1 MSHRKSLALSGASV
15 TVLATLMLAVPAM
28 AQPVQLG
35 PVSVNDNADLNG
47 LNHAPPLAS
56 MPSASIQDTPQ
67 AVNVIDSATMKSQ
80 AVTTLGDALRNVPG
94 ITIAIGEGGT
104 LAGDQFRIRG
114 FDAKDD
120 IYLDGLRDFGAYAR
134 DSFNYEEVQVLKGP
148 SGLMF
153 GRGTTGGAINTISK
167 TPFLKDRY
175 NVAIE
180 GGNGD
185 HVRGTADLNYAFSDT
200 AALRVNLMYTDTGV
214 VDRDFS
220 HATRWGIAPT
230 ISFGLG
236 TDTQWSLG
244 YMHQHT
250 DAHPDYGLTV
260 AQRPGQLI
268 AEPVSEY
275 GVPRNTNTQFAS
287 DLDRNDADIV
297 TMKWAH
303 QAAPWLTLTNDT
315 RAAAYSRYF
324 QYTTVDTCEFAI
336 PPNTQTSAN
345 VTSTNYCSAVIFGQA
360 TPTSAAGTADPRTA
374 LGQIGGGGPYQQN
387 SWGAQDVFTAKADNT
402 FGSFRNIAIAGTDA
416 SHQNADRTIYAY
428 TLPAAAQFAYTL
440 GNHMPNRR
448 NIGVSLYNPTHISPP
463 GYNVILP
470 TAANVAGG
478 LTNDTAT
485 SVVTSSGHS
494 TDLAFFATDRFYFT
508 PEISVIGGVRVDRY
522 TPTFAST
529 VVGTVAT
536 GPQTSTARS
545 PQALVN
551 PRGALVWEPSEDQTY
566 YFSYGKSSVPQG
578 TSIVGSPTPI
588 TTANQA
594 LDPELSET
602 LEIGA
607 KKSFFDGALGLSG
620 SVFKV
625 LKSNSVITDPVSG
638 ISTAQ
643 SGEKDRVQGLEFSAT
658 GQITEQWNVLA
669 AYTFLDSKVTS
680 DNFCNTTTLVCAP
693 NPYTIGTQVI
703 FVPKNA
709 FSLWSSYKLDDFVPG
724 LGVGGGA
731 VYQSRLFA
739 RNTTAG
745 TAPVATGLSRT
756 AVIPRTLEFDAVA
769 TYDIRQFHFQF
780 NVNNISDELNYTQ
793 SFGNRGTPS
802 AGRTFIVSAGVN
814 L

>member
-1 MSHRKSLALSGASV
+1 MSVFSSFRTVALSGASLGALL
-15 TVLATLMLAVPAM
+15 LAAPAT

-35 PVSVNDNADLNG
+35 PVSVSDQADKNG
-47 LNHAPPLAS
+47 LNHSPPLAS

-67 AVNVIDSATMKSQ
+67 SVNVIDSATMKQQ

-104 LAGDQFRIRG
+104 LAGDQFKIRG

-120 IYLDGLRDFGAYAR
+120 VYLDGLRDFGAYAR
-134 DSFNYEEVQVLKGP
+134 DAFNYEEVQVLKGP

-175 NVAIE
+175 SAALE

-185 HVRGTADLNYAFSDT
+185 HVRATADLNYAFSDT
-200 AALRVNLMYTDTGV
+200 GAVRMNLMYTDTGV
-214 VDRDFS
+214 VDRDVV
-220 HATRWGIAPT
+220 HATRWGIAPM
-230 ISFGLG
+230 IALGLG
-236 TDTQWSLG
+236 TDTQWSLA

-250 DAHPDYGLTV
+250 DAIPDYGLVV

-275 GVPRNTNTQFAS
+275 GVPRNTFTGFNT
-287 DLDRNDADIV
+287 DKDRNDADIV
-297 TMKWAH
+297 TMKLAH
-303 QAAPWLTLTNDT
+303 QATPWLTLTNDS

-324 QYTTVDTCEFAI
+324 QYTTTDTCDFNA
-336 PPNTQTSAN
+336 A
-345 VTSTNYCSAVIFGQA
+345 TNFCSSVLFGQA
-360 TPTSAAGTADPRTA
+360 TPTSAVGTADPKTTLA
-374 LGQIGGGGPYQQN
+374 QIGGSGPYVQN
-387 SWGAQDVFTAKADNT
+387 SWGAQDVATAKADFNL
-402 FGSFRNIAIAGTDA
+402 GGFRNIAIAGFDV
-416 SHQNADRTIYAY
+416 SYQNADRNIYAY
-428 TLPAAAQFAYTL
+428 RLPTLAQYTYQL
-440 GNHMPNRR
+440 GDHSVNRR
-448 NIGVSLYNPTHISPP
+448 NIGVPLFNNTNHNPPP
-463 GYNVILP
+463 GYTVVYP
-470 TAANVAGG
+470 TAATIAG
-478 LTNDTAT
+478 TNATAT
-485 SVVTSSGHS
+485 SVVTSSGRA

-522 TPTFAST
+522 TATYTAVT
-529 VVGTVAT
+529 VGTTVT
-536 GPQTSTARS
+536 GPQTTTARS
-545 PQALVN
+545 PNTLVN
-551 PRGALVWEPSEDQTY
+551 PRAALVWEPSEDQTY

-578 TSIVGSPTPI
+578 TSVVGAPTPI
-588 TTANQA
+588 TTANQG

-620 SVFKV
+620 AVFKV
-625 LKSNSVITDPVSG
+625 LKSNALITDPVSG
-638 ISTAQ
+638 TTTAQ
-643 SGEKDRVQGLEFSAT
+643 SGERDRVQGIELSAT
-658 GQITEQWNVLA
+658 GQITDKWNVLA

-680 DNFCNTTTLVCAP
+680 DNFCNTTTLLCAP

-709 FSLWSSYKLDDFVPG
+709 ASFWTSYKLDDFVPG
-724 LGVGGGA
+724 LGLGGGV
-731 VYQSRLFA
+731 VYQSKLFV

-745 TAPVATGLSRT
+745 TAPVATGLSRI
-756 AVIPRTLEFDAVA
+756 AVIPRTLELDTVA
-769 TYDIRQFHFQF
+769 TYDIDRYHFQF
-780 NVNNISDELNYTQ
+780 NVNNLTDKLNYTQ

-802 AGRTFIVSAGVN
+802 AGRTFIFSAGVN